1 MQAGWDTTIEYDS
14 LTQRSRSYC
23 ATRGD
28 RMTAEVFLGRQ
39 PMVDVDRQV
48 FGYELLYRGGPDSAT
63 IFHDPDAATRGV
75 MERVL
80 LQWGM
85 EHVVGDRFGMINA
98 SASLVIHGLH
108 RAMPPE
114 GMIIEIREETPF
126 DDDTITAL
134 QQARYDGYH
143 FTLDNVS
150 RLGDLERSQ
159 LLPLASIVKIE
170 LTTTHDAE
178 IPRLIDVARERS
190 PGIQV
195 VAEKVES
202 VADFKRCVDHGFDLF
217 QGYYIAKPEL
227 LRRPARPAGTRS
239 AAALH
244 DSLVSHGRGIDVGA
258 LESIMASDPSL
269 AFRLLTAVNAN
280 AFGLDR
286 SVHSLDQAMSLLGP
300 EKLRCLAELIASSGD
315 TIDDD
320 IHITRGAVRARMA
333 AELLAGTDQA
343 GSGVT
348 VALLSTTDLLY
359 GAPIAE
365 LLAELPVTDEIV
377 GALLHGRGQ
386 LGETLDVI
394 RACERND
401 IALLDELAPGRSDHL
416 NAIHSAAVAAVAAV
430 SDPDNVA
437 RVQF

>member
-1 MQAGWDTTIEYDS
+1 
-14 LTQRSRSYC
+14 
-23 ATRGD
+23 
-28 RMTAEVFLGRQ
+28 MTAEVFLGRQ
-39 PMVDVDRQV
+39 PVVDINRQV
-48 FGYELLYRGGPDSAT
+48 FGYELLYRNGPDAAT
-63 IFHDPDAATRGV
+63 TFDDPDGATRGV

-98 SASLVIHGLH
+98 SASLIVHGLH

-114 GMIIEIREETPF
+114 GMIIEVREESPF
-126 DDDTITAL
+126 DDDTMTAL

-195 VAEKVES
+195 VAEKVETI
-202 VADFKRCVDHGFDLF
+202 ADFKRCVDHGFDLF
-217 QGYYIAKPEL
+217 QGFYIAEPEL

-244 DSLVSHGRGIDVGA
+244 DSLVGRGRWIDVGA

-286 SVHSLDQAMSLLGP
+286 SVRSLDQAMSLLGP

-315 TIDDD
+315 TVDDD
-320 IHITRGAVRARMA
+320 IHITKGAVRARMA
-333 AELLAGTDQA
+333 AEMLAGTDQV

-348 VALLSTTDLLY
+348 VALLSTTDQLY

-365 LLAELPVTDEIV
+365 LLVELPVTDEIV
-377 GALLHGRGQ
+377 RALLHGRGQ
-386 LGETLDVI
+386 LGEMLDVI
-394 RACERND
+394 RACERHD
-401 IALLDELAPGRSDHL
+401 IALLDELAPGRRDDPCSMY
-416 NAIHSAAVAAVAAV
+416 AAAVATVAAE
-430 SDPDNVA
+430 SEPEIA
-437 RVQF
+437 RIQL

>member
-1 MQAGWDTTIEYDS
+1 VS
-14 LTQRSRSYC
+14 
-23 ATRGD
+23 
-28 RMTAEVFLGRQ
+28 AEVFLGRQ
-39 PMVDVDRQV
+39 PMVDADRQV
-48 FGYELLYRGGPDSAT
+48 FGYELLYRGGPESAG
-63 IFHDPDAATRGV
+63 IFDDPDAATRGV

-85 EHVVGDRFGMINA
+85 EQLVGDRFGMINA
-98 SASLVIHGLH
+98 SASLVVHGLH

-114 GMIIEIREETPF
+114 GMLIEVREETPF
-126 DDDTITAL
+126 DDDTVAAL

-170 LTTTHDAE
+170 LTTAHDAE
-178 IPRLIDVARERS
+178 IPRLIDLARERS

-202 VADFKRCVDHGFDLF
+202 VDDFKRCVEHGFDLF

-244 DSLVSHGRGIDVGA
+244 DSLVDDERGIDIAA
-258 LESIMASDPSL
+258 LESIMARDPSL

-280 AFGLDR
+280 AFGLNQN
-286 SVHSLDQAMSLLGP
+286 VHSLDQAMGLLGP
-300 EKLRCLAELIASSGD
+300 VMLRCLAELIASSDD

-320 IHITRGAVRARMA
+320 AHLTRGAVRAHMA
-333 AELLAGTDQA
+333 AELLADTEHV
-343 GSGVT
+343 GSAVT
-348 VALLSTTDLLY
+348 VALLSTTDSLY

-377 GALLHGRGQ
+377 DALLYGRGR
-386 LGETLDVI
+386 LGTMIEMI
-394 RACERND
+394 RAIEQHD
-401 IALLDELAPGRSDHL
+401 VTTLDELSPGHSDDL
-416 NAIHSAAVAAVAAV
+416 IALRAAAAEAVAAHGI
-430 SDPDNVA
+430 PDRSPSPVHL
-437 RVQF
+437 

>member
-1 MQAGWDTTIEYDS
+1 
-14 LTQRSRSYC
+14 
-23 ATRGD
+23 
-28 RMTAEVFLGRQ
+28 MTAEVFLGRQ
-39 PMVDVDRQV
+39 PVVDINRQV
-48 FGYELLYRGGPDSAT
+48 FGYELLYRNGPDAAT
-63 IFHDPDAATRGV
+63 TFDDPDGATRGV

-98 SASLVIHGLH
+98 SASLIVHGLH

-114 GMIIEIREETPF
+114 GMIIEVREESPF
-126 DDDTITAL
+126 DDDTMTAL

-195 VAEKVES
+195 VAEKVETI
-202 VADFKRCVDHGFDLF
+202 ADFKRCVDHGFDLF
-217 QGYYIAKPEL
+217 QGFYIAEPEL

-244 DSLVSHGRGIDVGA
+244 DSLVGRGRWIDVGA

-286 SVHSLDQAMSLLGP
+286 SVRSLDQAMSLLGP

-315 TIDDD
+315 TVDDD
-320 IHITRGAVRARMA
+320 IHITKGAVRARMA
-333 AELLAGTDQA
+333 AEMLAGTDQV

-348 VALLSTTDLLY
+348 VALLSTTDQLY

-365 LLAELPVTDEIV
+365 LLVELPVTDEIV

-386 LGETLDVI
+386 LGEMLDVI
-394 RACERND
+394 RACERHD
-401 IALLDELAPGRSDHL
+401 IALLDELAPGRRDDLCSMY
-416 NAIHSAAVAAVAAV
+416 AAAVATVAAE
-430 SDPDNVA
+430 SEPEIA
-437 RVQF
+437 RIQL